1 MRKNAKGETLS
12 AEFLIESP
20 IFERV
25 LGPYV
30 KNLKLLG
37 IDASIRIV
45 DDAQYQSRRKSFN
58 YDILSSRFGSDVTP
72 GTGLRVFFGT
82 ASADAPGSFNI
93 SGVKSPAIDALIE
106 QVIAANSREELDI
119 TGRALDRVL
128 RAELFW
134 VPNWHKASHWIA
146 HWDRYGW
153 PAIKPKYDR
162 GIVDTWWYDTAKGN

>member
-1 MRKNAKGETLS
+1 MT
-12 AEFLIESP
+12 FL
-20 IFERV
+20 
-25 LGPYV
+25 
-30 KNLKLLG
+30 
-37 IDASIRIV
+37 A
-45 DDAQYQSRRKSFN
+45 
-58 YDILSSRFGSDVTP
+58 SRFSSNVTP

-82 ASADAPGSFNI
+82 ASADAPGSFNV

-106 QVIAANSREELDI
+106 QVISSESREQLDI
-119 TGRALDRVL
+119 AGRALDRVL

-146 HWDRYGW
+146 HWDHYGW